1 MCGGEVNVT
10 THGTI
15 SSPGSPGR
23 YPINR
28 DCIWK
33 LTTDPTKL
41 IQLHFFTMQLETHET
56 CQYDYLAVNSRKMK
70 CKRFES
76 IQQKKKILF
85 SDLQWSIDY
94 RCFIGKVL

>member
-1 MCGGEVNVT
+1 MCGGEINVT

-56 CQYDYLAVNSRKMK
+56 CQYDYLAVRSRKMK
-70 CKRFES
+70 
-76 IQQKKKILF
+76 
-85 SDLQWSIDY
+85 
-94 RCFIGKVL
+94 